1 MNVCKVRRKGMYG
14 MNHVRKRAKA
24 KRAKGETGVYIY
36 RQSWAAELSRT
47 LVTLDG
53 VLGHERV
60 TMFV

>member
-1 MNVCKVRRKGMYG
+1 MYG